1 MYRTKCQLY
10 FLFDSTKFSSNLFLC
25 CLDSPTHR
33 GTTHLKLLSFVC
45 LPVCLF
51 SRVVN
56 KRTHQDMFVV
66 PVNVFVFSQTMLS
79 IKFQS
84 FCVQNAIDSHDIFFH
99 DVVKDKT
106 CSKILSS
113 SQFFYEK
120 TLLWSEF
127 DQVATH
133 KVQLLSSEIKRYLL
147 SHLTR
152 IISLISDDLHQLPQS
167 NEGSE
172 TCQAKLLEFLDGQK
186 RT

>member
-1 MYRTKCQLY
+1 
-10 FLFDSTKFSSNLFLC
+10 
-25 CLDSPTHR
+25 
-33 GTTHLKLLSFVC
+33 
-45 LPVCLF
+45 
-51 SRVVN
+51 
-56 KRTHQDMFVV
+56 MFVV

-186 RT
+186 RTCDTQLNFHP